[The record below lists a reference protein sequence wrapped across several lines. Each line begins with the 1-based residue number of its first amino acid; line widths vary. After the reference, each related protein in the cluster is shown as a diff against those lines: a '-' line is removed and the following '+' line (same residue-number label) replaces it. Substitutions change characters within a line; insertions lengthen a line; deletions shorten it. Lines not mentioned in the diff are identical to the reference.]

1 MKVCNMGGT
10 IRFFLFMLVC
20 LLTIKASGQFLPDSV
35 IEQRLVQLALNGPEM
50 QEMDHQG
57 KVYQYQ
63 LKNAKNQWMNL
74 LTFSLNYNDQSLK
87 QPVATAA
94 YVYPK
99 YFFGLNIP
107 LGTLLSRTQVHA
119 ANEAIEIGKL
129 NAEELK
135 RKITADVLTKYRQ
148 YKAQSDLIALAT
160 GSMNDIEAALVEA
173 KEKFRKNEITFEA
186 YNLVQQTRTG
196 EQAKIIN
203 LKLQQEVIELDIER
217 MIGTSLET
225 VLK

>member
-1 MKVCNMGGT
+1 MKAFTLAGT
-10 IRFFLFMLVC
+10 LRTFIIMLVC
-20 LLTIKASGQFLPDSV
+20 MFTIRSGAQSLPDSV

-50 QEMDHQG
+50 KEMDHQG
-57 KVYQYQ
+57 KVYEYQ

-87 QPVATAA
+87 QPVTTAA

-107 LGTLLSRTQVHA
+107 LGTLLSRTQVKA
-119 ANEAIEIGKL
+119 AHEAIEIGKL
-129 NAEELK
+129 NTEELK

-217 MIGTSLET
+217 MIGTNLET
-225 VLK
+225 VLN